1 MPMPTITDL
10 QGMYGDWNPQAYMQ
24 AQENAGLER
33 QFRESQ
39 YGEQQAK
46 TRKDELANI
55 YSEQEQ
61 PGKMET
67 QRLTNQNLGYTGVGL
82 SQTNETKGLQLE
94 RDKAMQKYNL
104 DADQRKALQQIT
116 TDDIVMGEKQ
126 AQKMMMSMDPNIRK
140 QGEQLYGFTKYAR
153 DEKTKHE
160 QAMEKERFKE
170 LQATGRAA
178 EDRASRERV
187 AQIGQEGLTTRAGM
201 PRGGSIPK
209 PASTPIAQYLA
220 DLRKAYADG
229 KIDEDV
235 YNRSVAEAV
244 NADLAARTAGRT
256 GGIEL
261 SLPQGGGSPQLAPK
275 APAPTVPPVGGGTP
289 QAAFNIPSGAIQ
301 KLKSNPALREAFD
314 AKYGTGAAAKIL
326 GQ

>member
-1 MPMPTITDL
+1 MPMPTLNDL
-10 QGMYGDWNPQAYMQ
+10 QGMYGLGDPRAYMQ
-24 AQENAGLER
+24 ARENAGLEQ
-33 QFRESQ
+33 QFRQSQ

-46 TRKDELANI
+46 TRKDELANM

-67 QRLTNQNLGYTGVGL
+67 QRLTNQNLGYTGTGQDIKNKEGAL
-82 SQTNETKGLQLE
+82 TLE
-94 RDKAMQKYNL
+94 RNTAMQKYNL
-104 DADQRKALQQIT
+104 DADQRKALMQMT
-116 TDDIVMGEKQ
+116 EDDFKQSDQAIEKMFRTGQ
-126 AQKMMMSMDPNIRK
+126 PDLIKRATELQS
-140 QGEQLYGFTKYAR
+140 FTKAMR
-153 DEKTKHE
+153 DEKRKQDYE
-160 QAMEKERFKE
+160 MEKERFKE
-170 LQATGRAA
+170 LQITDRAA
-178 EDRASRERV
+178 EDRASRERI
-187 AQIGQEGLTTRAGM
+187 AQIGQEGQTTRAGM

-235 YNRSVAEAV
+235 YNRSVAQAV

-275 APAPTVPPVGGGTP
+275 APAPTVPPVGGGTNP
-289 QAAFNIPSGAIQ
+289 KPPVTKLSDLQKMYPGKSEAELRAAYKKKFGSDLQ
-301 KLKSNPALREAFD
+301 
-314 AKYGTGAAAKIL
+314 
-326 GQ
+326 